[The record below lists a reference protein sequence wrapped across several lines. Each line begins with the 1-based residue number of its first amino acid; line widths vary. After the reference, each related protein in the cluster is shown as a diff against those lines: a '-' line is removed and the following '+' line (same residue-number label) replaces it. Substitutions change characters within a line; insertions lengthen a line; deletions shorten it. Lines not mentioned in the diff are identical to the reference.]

1 MTKAATI
8 EIFRLAQYSK
18 TNKSQYDNTNDLE
31 SQIDKPIY
39 QPYDLIRS
47 STILHNKTI
56 EPLKKRN
63 TPPKLP
69 SINSAR

>member
-1 MTKAATI
+1 MIKKLHRDFLHFTNAQNDKTI
-8 EIFRLAQYSK
+8 NE
-18 TNKSQYDNTNDLE
+18 LE
-31 SQIDKPIY
+31 SQINKLVY
-39 QPYDLIRS
+39 QPYDLMRD